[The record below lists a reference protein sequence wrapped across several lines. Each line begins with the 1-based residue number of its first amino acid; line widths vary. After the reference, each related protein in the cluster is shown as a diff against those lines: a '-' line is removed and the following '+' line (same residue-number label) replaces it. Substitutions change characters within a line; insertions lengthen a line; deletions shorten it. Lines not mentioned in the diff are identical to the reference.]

1 MKVKQCMSNQ
11 VEYLSSN
18 ATVKDCAKLMSEKH
32 IGCVPVC
39 DAMKN
44 IVGLVT
50 DRDLILRGV
59 ACGKDS
65 IHTPLSDIMSTKVYS
80 CPEGADVE
88 EAKKIMSENQIRR
101 LPITDESGKIVGIVT
116 LANLCKNTEDVG
128 QTLENI
134 CECNKKNAE

>member
-1 MKVKQCMSNQ
+1 MKVKQCMCNQ
-11 VEYLSSN
+11 VEYLSTN
-18 ATVKDCAKLMSEKH
+18 NTVKECAELMSEKH

-44 IVGLVT
+44 VVGLVT
-50 DRDLILRGV
+50 DRDLILRSV
-59 ACGKDS
+59 ACGKDA
-65 IHTPLSDIMSTKVYS
+65 IHTPLSDIMSTNIYS
-80 CPEGADVE
+80 CYQDADIE

-101 LPITDESGKIVGIVT
+101 LPITDESGKIVGIVS
-116 LANLCKNTEDVG
+116 LANLCKSTKDVG